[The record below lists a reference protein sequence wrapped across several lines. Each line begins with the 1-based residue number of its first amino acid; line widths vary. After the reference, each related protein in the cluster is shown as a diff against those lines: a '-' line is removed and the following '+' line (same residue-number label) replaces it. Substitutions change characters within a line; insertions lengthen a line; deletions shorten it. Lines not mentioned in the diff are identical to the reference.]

1 MVNDIKETAKKRMDG
16 VIDQLNTN
24 LHRCAPVALTQRSSI
39 A

>member
-24 LHRCAPVALTQRSSI
+24 LASEPHRSC
-39 A
+39 